1 MKTYSLFRCAAVT
14 LIIVACVWYCAPC
27 RAQDMGEKF
36 KRGVVNTACGILEVP
51 GCVTDMTEKNGPLMG
66 YTVGFFKGVGMI
78 PVRTLLGVYD
88 LLTFY
93 VPAPKDYQ
101 PVIKPDTPFN
111 YFVDWRPQSPTPPE
125 AQPLR

>member
-1 MKTYSLFRCAAVT
+1 MKTNSLSRWAVAS
-14 LIIVACVWYCAPC
+14 LIVVACISLCVTS

-36 KRGVVNTACGILEVP
+36 KRGVVNTACGVLEVP
-51 GCVTDMTEKNGPLMG
+51 GCVTDMTAKNGALMG

-78 PVRTLLGVYD
+78 PVRTLLGVYE

-111 YFVDWRPQSPTPPE
+111 YFVDWRPQSLTPPE
-125 AQPLR
+125 AQPAR